1 VFLLV
6 DEARHQ
12 KLRLCEIQWVDFAH
26 DRFLPGDT
34 FTVSPREYPSR

>member
-1 VFLLV
+1 V

-26 DRFLPGDT
+26 DRFLPSDT